1 MLQSLIP
8 WVDHPWLL
16 LACLALS
23 VPPLR
28 EIWRMIFGDAADF
41 AEDLRLAALPD
52 WWAWFQGRY
61 WDGQW
66 AELKLTVFA
75 LLCVGLPAALYR
87 IIAGWVN

>member
-16 LACLALS
+16 LACLALA

-28 EIWRMIFGDAADF
+28 EIRRLLFGGGADF
-41 AEDLRLAALPD
+41 TEDLALAALPD
-52 WWAWFQGRY
+52 WRAWLQGRY

-66 AELKLTVFA
+66 AELKLALFA
-75 LLCVGLPAALYR
+75 LLCVGLPAAFYR
-87 IIAGWVN
+87 ITAGWVN

>member
-28 EIWRMIFGDAADF
+28 DIWRMMFGDAADF

-52 WWAWFQGRY
+52 W
-61 WDGQW
+61 
-66 AELKLTVFA
+66 
-75 LLCVGLPAALYR
+75 
-87 IIAGWVN
+87 